1 VNYNVGIG
9 WRLERIHTSNLKG
22 LALNLIERSL
32 NQSSILTETEGI
44 GLIPE

>member
-9 WRLERIHTSNLKG
+9 RGLEGVHTSNLKG
-22 LALNLIERSL
+22 LALNLIERGL
-32 NQSSILTETEGI
+32 NQSSVLTETEGI